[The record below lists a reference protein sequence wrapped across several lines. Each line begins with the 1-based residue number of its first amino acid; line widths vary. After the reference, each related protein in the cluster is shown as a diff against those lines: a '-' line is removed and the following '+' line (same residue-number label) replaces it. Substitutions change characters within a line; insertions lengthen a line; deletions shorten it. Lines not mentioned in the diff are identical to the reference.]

1 MIKLFLKFIKM
12 SCRNCEKNPV
22 IKLPNSNIYQCKKCF
37 NRYFEKKV
45 RKTIRLYKL
54 IDKNDII
61 GVGCSGGKDS
71 MTTLY
76 LLNKILKPRNQKIIA
91 LAIDEGIE
99 GYRDLRFL
107 KDFCKNNN
115 IKLYTFSYK
124 KEFNKTLDIM
134 LKLTKEKPCSICG
147 VFRRYLLNT
156 KAKEL
161 GVTKLATGHNLD
173 DEAQTILMN
182 QFRRNI
188 AASARLGPITGTIN
202 DARFVRRV
210 KPLYFLTE
218 REVAVFA
225 IINNLKDD
233 YNECPNAAA
242 SYRCNIR
249 DMLNEIELK
258 YPGTKHSIVNSFME
272 IQPMLRQHF
281 NKKQIKTCKLC
292 SEPCSQDICQACKM
306 AMKLKLIS

>member
-1 MIKLFLKFIKM
+1 MP
-12 SCRNCEKNPV
+12 CRNCQEKPV
-22 IKLPNSNIYQCKKCF
+22 IRLPNSNIYQCKKCF

-45 RKTIRLYKL
+45 RKTIRMYKL
-54 IDKNDII
+54 IDKEDVI
-61 GVGCSGGKDS
+61 GIAASGGKDS

-76 LLNKILKPRNQKIIA
+76 ILSKILKPRNQKIIA

-99 GYRDLRFL
+99 GYRDLTFL
-107 KDFCKNNN
+107 ENFCKNNK
-115 IKLYTFSYK
+115 IKLHTFSYK
-124 KEFNKTLDIM
+124 QEFNKTLDSM
-134 LKLTKEKPCSICG
+134 LKLVNEKPCSICG

-156 KAKEL
+156 KAKKL

-188 AASARLGPITGTIN
+188 SASARLGPITGTIS
-202 DARFVRRV
+202 DERFIRRI

-225 IINNLKDD
+225 IINDLKDD
-233 YNECPNAAA
+233 YNECPNAAL

-249 DMLNEIELK
+249 DMLNDLEVK
-258 YPGTKHSIVNSFME
+258 YPGTKHSIVNSFIE
-272 IQPMLRQHF
+272 IQPMLRKFF
-281 NKKQIKTCKLC
+281 NLKKIKTCKLC
-292 SEPCSQDICQACKM
+292 SEPCSQEICQACKL
-306 AMKLKLIS
+306 ATKLKLLS